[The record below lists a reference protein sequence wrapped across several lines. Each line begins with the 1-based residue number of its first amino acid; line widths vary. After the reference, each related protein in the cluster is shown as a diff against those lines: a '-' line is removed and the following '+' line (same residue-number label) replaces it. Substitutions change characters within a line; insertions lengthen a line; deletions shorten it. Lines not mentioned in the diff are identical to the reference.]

1 MLAPRHPS
9 APPGRAGARLAR
21 IAVAL
26 TFLVS
31 LAWPGCT
38 VTRENYKTLSLFFDG
53 VPDPDAVILK
63 LPDGGV
69 VTAAAGMLSIHRPYL
84 EEKCVECHDSGL
96 SMARND
102 AAVCLKCHQGKDREY
117 PYMHGPVAARACL
130 WCHVPHESARKH
142 LLRDADRSMC
152 GMCHAPG
159 LLSASAVPEH
169 ADQSRGCLECHAGH
183 GGPQPRMLRPRPA
196 APGAATQGGP

>member
-1 MLAPRHPS
+1 MLAPRRPS
-9 APPGRAGARLAR
+9 APHGDAGARLAAAGVVLALL
-21 IAVAL
+21 AVM
-26 TFLVS
+26 
-31 LAWPGCT
+31 AWPGCT
-38 VTRENYKTLSLFFDG
+38 VTRDNYKTLSKFFDG
-53 VPDPDAVILK
+53 VPDPDAVILT

-102 AAVCLKCHQGKDREY
+102 AAVCLKCHTGKDHEY

-130 WCHVPHESARKH
+130 WCHLPHESARKH
-142 LLRDADRSMC
+142 LLRDADRAMC

-159 LLSASAVPEH
+159 LLSASTVPEH
-169 ADQSRGCLECHAGH
+169 ADQARGCLECHTGH
-183 GGPQPRMLRPRPA
+183 GGQRPRMLREHA
-196 APGAATQGGP
+196 APPDGGTKGAP